1 MKPVVKLLS
10 VLLSLTFA
18 GGAFALLAAAAAYMF
33 VAESLPDVDTL
44 KSVQLEAPMRVYSR
58 DGLLIGE
65 FGEKRRIPVS
75 YEQLPQQV
83 IDAFVA
89 AEDDRFFEHP
99 GVDYQGLARAVLVL
113 ARTGRGSQGG
123 STITMQVA
131 RNYLLTLRH
140 SYVRKVREI
149 FIALNMERVLS
160 KQEILTLYLN
170 KIFFGQ
176 RAYGVAAAAEVYFGK
191 QLHELRLDEIAILA
205 GIPKAPSDLN
215 PVSNPDRSRSRRD
228 YVLRRMRELGYIGAQ
243 AHELALAQPISASI
257 HGPRVEGEAAYLA
270 ELARAEMVERYGER
284 VYGSGL
290 RVVTTLD
297 SERQEAAV
305 AAVRDA
311 LLQYDRRHGYRGP
324 VDLRDLEE
332 VGRTPEQLDA
342 MLGEYP
348 DLPLHEL
355 AVVTDVDEARA
366 LVHVIARSPGQV
378 PLDGV
383 KWARDYIDESRAGG
397 TPARVG
403 DVLAVGQVIYVQ
415 PMEAADAGQAT
426 QADSPTPDDPGL
438 APVPVLWKL
447 GQAPAVQ
454 GALVSLDPRD
464 GAVSAMVGG
473 YDFRLSKFNRVSQA
487 KRQPGSSFK
496 PFVYSAALEN
506 GFTAASVLPDAPV
519 VYDDPGME
527 EAWRPENYE
536 REFRGPMRLREA
548 LVASRNLVSIRLLR
562 EVGIRQAI
570 AHIGE
575 FGFDPKELPASLSL
589 ALGSASLTPLQVA
602 TGYAVLANGG
612 FAVSPYLVDRVESAN
627 GEVLF
632 EATPR
637 IACLPCERA
646 LELGA
651 LDAADGAS
659 AAADADRGV
668 VARLASLDS
677 DVATATTSASD
688 MLPAEWPSADV
699 ACSRVEGFTGGYPIA
714 SMAPRVVSPQNVYII
729 TDMMRDVVRRGTG
742 RAAYRRLQRND
753 LAGKTGTTNE
763 QRDAWFSGFN
773 ADLTATVWV
782 GFDEF
787 TRLGR
792 GEVGGRAA
800 LPAWTDYMESVLTG
814 RAEHSLSEPYGL
826 VRVKIRPDTGELA
839 RAGESGWVQEI
850 FRQGNAPEAALD
862 EQVPSFFNDT
872 GDGDAEDEPIF

>member
-1 MKPVVKLLS
+1 MKTVLKPLS
-10 VLLSLTFA
+10 FLLSLAFA
-18 GGAFALLAAAAAYMF
+18 GGAFALLAAAVAYMY

-58 DGLLIGE
+58 DGVLIGE
-65 FGEKRRIPVS
+65 FGEKRRIPVT

-99 GVDYQGLARAVLVL
+99 GVDYQGLVRAVWVL
-113 ARTGRGSQGG
+113 ATTGRGSQGG

-149 FIALNMERVLS
+149 FIALNMERVLT

-215 PVSNPDRSRSRRD
+215 PVTNPTRSRNRRD
-228 YVLRRMRELGYIGAQ
+228 YVLRRMLELGYIDRQ
-243 AHELALAQPISASI
+243 AHALAEEQPVQASI

-270 ELARAEMVERYGER
+270 EMARAEMVERYGEG

-290 RVVTTLD
+290 RVITTLD

-324 VDLRDLEE
+324 VDQRDLVQ
-332 VGRTPEQLDA
+332 VGTEPTQLDA
-342 MLGEYP
+342 MLGEYAE
-348 DLPLHEL
+348 LPLHQL
-355 AVVTDVDEARA
+355 AVVQAVDDVRA
-366 LVHVIARSPGQV
+366 MIHVAGSGAGQI
-378 PLDGV
+378 PLEGV
-383 KWARDYIDESRAGG
+383 AWAREYIDESRAGG
-397 TPARVG
+397 KPQRVS
-403 DVLAVGQVIYVQ
+403 DVLAEGQVIYVR
-415 PMEAADAGQAT
+415 PLPAPAEETAPAAE
-426 QADSPTPDDPGL
+426 PGDGTV
-438 APVPVLWKL
+438 PVPTLARFELAQV
-447 GQAPAVQ
+447 PAAQ

-464 GAVSAMVGG
+464 GAISALVGG
-473 YDFRLSKFNRVSQA
+473 YDFRLSKFNRASQA

-496 PFVYSAALEN
+496 PFVYSSALEH
-506 GFTAASVLPDAPV
+506 GFTAASVIPDAPV

-548 LVASRNLVSIRLLR
+548 LVASRNLVSIRTLR
-562 EVGIRQAI
+562 EVGVRRAI
-570 AHIGE
+570 AHIAQ
-575 FGFDPKELPASLSL
+575 FGFDPQELPASLSL
-589 ALGSASLTPLQVA
+589 ALGSASLTPLQIA

-612 FAVSPYLVDRVESAN
+612 FEVSPYLVDRLEDAN

-632 EATPR
+632 EADPK
-637 IACLPCERA
+637 IACLPCEHA
-646 LELGA
+646 LELEA
-651 LDAADGAS
+651 IDAADGAS
-659 AAADADRGV
+659 AAATARRGV

-677 DVATATTSASD
+677 GVAAAAGEASEE
-688 MLPAEWPSADV
+688 LPAEWPSDEA
-699 ACSRVEGFTGGYPIA
+699 ACTRDESFMGGYPIA
-714 SMAPRVVSPQNVYII
+714 SMAPRVVSAQNVYIV

-773 ADLTATVWV
+773 ADITATVWV
-782 GFDEF
+782 GFDDF

-800 LPAWTDYMESVLTG
+800 LPAWIDYMESALKGQPERSVP
-814 RAEHSLSEPYGL
+814 EPYGL

-839 RAGESGWVQEI
+839 PAGESGWIYEI
-850 FRQGNAPEAALD
+850 FRQGNAPEATLEDQA
-862 EQVPSFFNDT
+862 PSLFNDPA
-872 GDGDAEDEPIF
+872 DDSAEDETLF

>member
-18 GGAFALLAAAAAYMF
+18 GGAFALLVAAAAYMF

-58 DGLLIGE
+58 DGVLIGE
-65 FGEKRRIPVS
+65 FGEKRRIPVT

-99 GVDYQGLARAVLVL
+99 GVDYQGLVRAVLVL
-113 ARTGRGSQGG
+113 AKTGRGSQGG

-149 FIALNMERVLS
+149 FIALNMERVLT

-191 QLHELRLDEIAILA
+191 QLHELRLDEVAILA

-215 PVSNPDRSRSRRD
+215 PVTNPERSRSRRD
-228 YVLRRMRELGYIGAQ
+228 YVLRRMRELGYIDSE
-243 AHELALAQPISASI
+243 AHELALAQPIRASI

-270 ELARAEMVERYGER
+270 ELARAEMVERFGEA

-297 SERQEAAV
+297 GERQEAAV

-324 VDLRDLEE
+324 VDTRDLEA
-332 VGRTPEQLDA
+332 VGQAPQQLDA
-342 MLGEYP
+342 MLSEYP
-348 DLPLHEL
+348 ALPLHQL
-355 AVVTDVDEARA
+355 AVVTAVDDASA
-366 LVHVIARSPGQV
+366 QVHVSEHRQGLI
-378 PLDGV
+378 PLEGV
-383 KWARDYIDESRAGG
+383 KWAREYIDESRAGG
-397 TPARVG
+397 TPTRVG

-415 PMEAADAGQAT
+415 P
-426 QADSPTPDDPGL
+426 L
-438 APVPVLWKL
+438 APAENAQPAREEEGTAPAQVTQWKL
-447 GQAPAVQ
+447 GQVPAVQ

-496 PFVYSAALEN
+496 PFVYSASLEH

-562 EVGIRQAI
+562 EVGVRQAI
-570 AHIGE
+570 AHIGQ
-575 FGFDPKELPASLSL
+575 FGFDPEELPASLSL

-612 FAVSPYLVDRVESAN
+612 FAVTPYLIDRVEGAN
-627 GEVLF
+627 GELVY
-632 EATPR
+632 EANPK

-651 LDAADGAS
+651 LDAADGAT
-659 AAADADRGV
+659 AAADAQRGV
-668 VARLASLDS
+668 VARLASLES
-677 DVATATTSASD
+677 NVATAPSEGHG
-688 MLPAEWPSADV
+688 MPAEWPSAEV
-699 ACSRVEGFTGGYPIA
+699 ACARMEGFTGGYPIA
-714 SMAPRVVSPQNVYII
+714 NMAPRVVSPQNVYII

-814 RAEHSLSEPYGL
+814 RPEHSIPEPYGL

-839 RAGESGWVQEI
+839 RAGESGWVYEI
-850 FRQGNAPEAALD
+850 FRQGNAPEAPLD
-862 EQVPSFFNDT
+862 EQVPSFFNNTD
-872 GDGDAEDEPIF
+872 DGDAEDEPLF